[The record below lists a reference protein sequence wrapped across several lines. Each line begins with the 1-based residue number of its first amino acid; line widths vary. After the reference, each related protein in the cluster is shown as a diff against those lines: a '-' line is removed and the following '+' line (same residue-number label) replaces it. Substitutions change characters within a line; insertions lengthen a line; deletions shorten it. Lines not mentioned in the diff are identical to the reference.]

1 MYPCV
6 ACTDWYVRTFCTNND
21 LCPHCGQ
28 HAGRQA
34 GERYVRASYRS
45 RRCTRG
51 PFTSSSSAAD
61 GARELPVVDSV
72 EVDSLA
78 CSTVGIVEQVVEPS
92 VASAEEAAWELPR
105 TVAMTEMAVRGI
117 VRSRLR

>member
-1 MYPCV
+1 M
-6 ACTDWYVRTFCTNND
+6 
-21 LCPHCGQ
+21 
-28 HAGRQA
+28 
-34 GERYVRASYRS
+34 
-45 RRCTRG
+45 
-51 PFTSSSSAAD
+51 
-61 GARELPVVDSV
+61 VDSV